1 MNDDADNADV
11 DSDDQADQQAEV
23 DNNVISDEKKQ
34 IKHS

>member
-23 DNNVISDEKKQ
+23 DDNNVISDEKNR
-34 IKHS
+34 